1 MDNKEKAFSEW
12 LVLRCQQ
19 GHRQSL
25 KPLLEL
31 WQPRYLAYIRQ
42 RLGDPDSARDV
53 LQEALLAICRSLY
66 KLQDPASFPRWS
78 FTIVERRC
86 LDQLRRR
93 YRDREVFA
101 ESGSEVEQSV
111 PHDQEA
117 TLDSSRLLAQLPGE
131 LAGLLRLYYLE
142 DLSLPEIAE
151 IQNIPRGT
159 VKSRLFYGRKKLQK
173 LLEEEDE
180 RAR

>member
-19 GHRQSL
+19 GQRQAL
-25 KPLLEL
+25 KPLLEM
-31 WQPRYLAYIRQ
+31 WQARYLAYIQQ

-53 LQEALLAICRSLY
+53 LQEALLAICRNLY

-93 YRDREVFA
+93 YRHRQVFA
-101 ESGSEVEQSV
+101 DSNSEVEQSA
-111 PHDQEA
+111 PHNPEA
-117 TLDSSRLLAQLPGE
+117 ALDSSRLLARLPGE
-131 LAGLLRLYYLE
+131 LASLLRLYYLE
-142 DLSLPEIAE
+142 GLSLPEIAG

-159 VKSRLFYGRKKLQK
+159 VKSRLFYARKKLQK

-180 RAR
+180 RTR